1 MAGRG
6 RGHGWGRTGTRRH
19 GGRAVAGAAVCL
31 AVLAPAGLTGCAGG
45 DESHRAPGDVR
56 RLLDRR
62 ATAVL
67 ERDPRAYRAT
77 GGSATDYDNLRD
89 VPLKSWSYRL
99 EDFER
104 DGTRATVTAALGYRV
119 AGYDRAPLTADR
131 TLTLQRRAGRWYVTS
146 ERPAEK
152 AVEQLWDQG
161 RVGAVRGTH
170 SLVLGVGRE
179 RAELRRYAELAD
191 RAVPAVR
198 DAWRGPWP
206 GKVVV
211 LVPKSLDNMAG
222 LLGAPA
228 SGYQGIAA
236 VTTGEA
242 GGSGR
247 APADRIVL
255 NPEAYGVLGELGRQV
270 VLTHETTHVAT
281 RAATSRATPL
291 WLSEGFADWVGYRGT
306 DRDPEEAA
314 PELRRAVVDG
324 RLPATLPTDD
334 AFGFSGDAGGLARA
348 YEGSWL
354 ACRMIAEDW
363 GEEKLRAF
371 YEAVG
376 RHKQRATA
384 VEGALRDVL
393 GTTVEDFTARWREYL
408 RGELL

>member
-1 MAGRG
+1 M
-6 RGHGWGRTGTRRH
+6 
-19 GGRAVAGAAVCL
+19 CL
-31 AVLAPAGLTGCAGG
+31 AVLAPAALAGCGRDDPA
-45 DESHRAPGDVR
+45 DAAPADVR

-62 ATAVL
+62 AEAVL
-67 ERDPRAYRAT
+67 ERDPVAYRAT
-77 GGSATDYDNLRD
+77 GGPTAAYDRLRD
-89 VPLKSWSYRL
+89 VPLKSWTYRL
-99 EDFER
+99 KDFER
-104 DGTRATVTAALGYRV
+104 DGARATATADLSYRV
-119 AGYDRAPLTADR
+119 AGYDRAPLTAER
-131 TLTLQRRAGRWYVTS
+131 TLSLQRRDGRWQITA
-146 ERPAEK
+146 ERPAAK
-152 AVEQLWDQG
+152 ASEQLWDQG
-161 RVGAVRGTH
+161 RVDAVRGTH
-170 SLVLGVGRE
+170 SLILGVGRE

-198 DAWRGPWP
+198 DAWRGDWP

-211 LVPKSLDNMAG
+211 LVPKSLDNMAD

-247 APADRIVL
+247 TPADRIVV
-255 NPEAYGVLGELGRQV
+255 NPDAYGVLGELGKQV

-281 RAATSRATPL
+281 RARTSRATPL

-306 DRDPEEAA
+306 DRTPHQAA

-324 RLPATLPTDD
+324 RLPAALPADD
-334 AFGFSGDAGGLARA
+334 AFGFSGDAAGLARA

-354 ACRMIAEDW
+354 ACRMIAEEW

-376 RHKQRATA
+376 RHRQRAGA

-393 GTTVEDFTARWREYL
+393 GTTGEDFTGRWRAYVRE
-408 RGELL
+408 ELG